1 MTTIDAHLDAL
12 SVPQGAHHKGPVT
25 AGRQRRTAILYGALC
40 LIGALPLLLG
50 AGASWQA
57 AGVGLWIP
65 GGGFLADGGWAT
77 LLFPLA
83 LALFV
88 VSLVAWFWCGMVL
101 APLVVWFGSAA
112 LAGTLAGERIWAGG
126 PWLAAASAAAVGFAF
141 YRRAERQRAEGRAR
155 AVARRA
161 FIPESLAEVQA
172 RAVKAPEATAREMD
186 AEQLSALRYVLDR
199 ALQPLDQWGGF
210 DIIDQ
215 FQPAALRYQLN
226 HMGFALGLSQSAYA
240 PSFRGYLGQAQR
252 NLIEKYLLRKVWGY
266 WVYESCW
273 GHLNFSN
280 WDPARRD
287 NIMLTGWF
295 GMHVGQYM
303 LATGDRRYLEPGS
316 LTFRLDAKTAYV
328 HDFNT
333 LVGSVKANYDTAE
346 FGLFACEPN
355 WIYPICNHYGMAAL
369 AAQDAVCGTD
379 NVRRYL
385 PRWFEMMRTEFTD
398 ESGSIIG
405 LRSQHTGLP
414 VPFPVGEAGYAP
426 FENIFAPDEA
436 RKLWAIARR
445 EIAPAMHTDKNGRPR
460 ITLPGAGLD
469 AGNYST
475 GHTASFAGI
484 LMGAREFGD
493 DDLAE
498 AAQNSLDAD
507 CGRVVTDG
515 VRRYT
520 GGSNLA
526 NTNAVLGALMRTG
539 DYGRS
544 FSQGPAPEI
553 LAGPVLEG
561 ASYPE
566 VLVARAVSDGA
577 GLDLVL
583 HPGRGAGQQT
593 LGLARLR
600 PGACYVV
607 SGAAPETFTA
617 RPDGTAELTVRLEG
631 RTAVRVAPLED

>member
-1 MTTIDAHLDAL
+1 MTTLEAHLGQVSL
-12 SVPQGAHHKGPVT
+12 LRGSNHKGPVT
-25 AGRQRRTAILYGALC
+25 AARQRRTAMIYGALC
-40 LIGALPLLLG
+40 LLGALPLLLG
-50 AGASWQA
+50 ASAPLRA

-65 GGGFLADGGWAT
+65 GGGFLADGGWVS
-77 LLFPLA
+77 LLFPIA
-83 LALFV
+83 LVLFV
-88 VSLVAWFWCGMVL
+88 ASLVTWFWCGMVL
-101 APLVVWFGSAA
+101 APLTVWLGSAA
-112 LAGTLAGERIWAGG
+112 LAYGLAGEKIWIGG
-126 PWLAAASAAAVGFAF
+126 PWLAAASAVMVGLAF
-141 YRRAERQRAEGRAR
+141 HRR
-155 AVARRA
+155 AVAQGTKARA
-161 FIPESLAEVQA
+161 KAAARDAYVPESLAEVKV
-172 RAVKAPEATAREMD
+172 RAAAVAVATAREMD
-186 AEQLSALRYVLDR
+186 DEQLSALRYLLDR
-199 ALQPLDQWGGF
+199 ALQPVDQWGGF

-215 FQPAALRYQLN
+215 FQPAALRYQIN
-226 HMGFALGLSQSAYA
+226 HMGFALGISQRAYA
-240 PSFRGYLGQAQR
+240 PSFHGYLGEAQR

-316 LTFRLDAKTAYV
+316 LTFRLNERTAFV

-369 AAQDAVCGTD
+369 AAQDALCGTD

-385 PRWFEMMRTEFTD
+385 PRWTRMMDTEFTD

-405 LRSQHTGLP
+405 LRSQHTGLQ

-426 FENIFAPDEA
+426 FENIFAPDRA
-436 RKLWAIARR
+436 RELWAIARR
-445 EIAPAMHTDKNGRPR
+445 EIAPAMHPDKDGRPR
-460 ITLPGAGLD
+460 ISLPGAGLD

-507 CGRVVTDG
+507 CGREVTNG
-515 VRRYT
+515 VRRYLA
-520 GGSNLA
+520 GSNLA
-526 NTNAVLGALMRTG
+526 NANAALGSLLRTG
-539 DYGRS
+539 DFGRA
-544 FSQGPAPEI
+544 FSQPPAQET
-553 LAGPVLEG
+553 LDGPVLDK

-566 VLVARAVSDGA
+566 VLVGKAVSDGA

-583 HPGRGAGQQT
+583 HPGRGAGVQT

-600 PGACYVV
+600 PGARYTV
-607 SGAAPETFTA
+607 SGAAVDAFTA
-617 RPDGTAELTVRLEG
+617 RWDGTADLDIMLEE
-631 RTAVRVAPLED
+631 RTAVRVERTHS